1 MSKVLSERVKDEWNI
16 FEGMTYHKIRG
27 AYFAACVRNGEL
39 KEMLRALITSSM
51 LSKFLEITILKSLD
65 DIRDLIS
72 SLVRLPKYNLLCHS
86 PSFPINK
93 NFP

>member
-39 KEMLRALITSSM
+39 EGNVKSIDYKLYA
-51 LSKFLEITILKSLD
+51 FQILGDNDSETVGRYKRF
-65 DIRDLIS
+65 DIKLNTMTKI
-72 SLVRLPKYNLLCHS
+72 
-86 PSFPINK
+86 
-93 NFP
+93 